1 MRSGIRNLL
10 IKYSYDS
17 NFSLNRWRKLQAK
30 IKSNKVI
37 ISYMKHIL
45 HLLVLLLLF
54 FLEGCFQEREAVGNP
69 SATEHTS
76 VATHRATMRSYYVH
90 GKKYYPSYVE
100 VGQVM
105 KGISSWYGPNFHG
118 KKTSNGETY
127 DMHGNTAA
135 HKTWPMDTMV
145 RVTNLQNDKSIV
157 VRINDRGPFVRGRVI
172 DCSYQAGKAIGLDKL
187 GIAKVS
193 IEVLGFSGQIQSKE
207 KIAQG
212 IRTHTQTRVA
222 LSNFGIQVGAFK
234 YAKGA
239 DETKSYY
246 KKRYASYRPIIKQFY
261 PSDEVP
267 LHRVWLMGFGSEK
280 EAIDFM
286 AEEALV
292 DGAFIVRE

>member
-1 MRSGIRNLL
+1 
-10 IKYSYDS
+10 
-17 NFSLNRWRKLQAK
+17 
-30 IKSNKVI
+30 
-37 ISYMKHIL
+37 MKHIL

-54 FLEGCFQEREAVGNP
+54 FLQGCFDEREAVGNP

-76 VATHRATMRSYYVH
+76 AARHRATMRSYYVH

-118 KKTSNGETY
+118 KRTSNGEIY
-127 DMHGNTAA
+127 NMHGFTAA

-145 RVTNLQNDKSIV
+145 KVTNVQNNKSVI

-172 DCSYQAGKAIGLDKL
+172 DCSYQAGKALGLDKL

-193 IEVLGFSGQIQSKE
+193 VEVLGFAGQIQSEE
-207 KIAQG
+207 KIVKS
-212 IRTHTQTRVA
+212 IKTHTQTRML

-234 YAKGA
+234 HKKGA
-239 DETKSYY
+239 RQTKSYY
-246 KKRYASYRPIIKQFY
+246 KKRYLSYRAVIKGFY
-261 PSDEVP
+261 PLDEVP
-267 LHRVWLMGFGSEK
+267 LHRVWLMGFGSEQ

-286 AEEALV
+286 IVEQLV
-292 DGAFIVRE
+292 EGAFIVRE

>member
-1 MRSGIRNLL
+1 
-10 IKYSYDS
+10 
-17 NFSLNRWRKLQAK
+17 
-30 IKSNKVI
+30 
-37 ISYMKHIL
+37 MKHIL
-45 HLLVLLLLF
+45 PILVFLLLF
-54 FLEGCFQEREAVGNP
+54 VLQGCFEEHESIGNP

-76 VATHRATMRSYYVH
+76 VARHRATMRSYFVH

-105 KGISSWYGPNFHG
+105 EGISSWYGPNFHG
-118 KKTSNGETY
+118 KRTSNGEVY
-127 DMHGNTAA
+127 DMHGHTAA

-145 RVTNLQNDKSIV
+145 RVTNLQNDKSTI

-172 DCSYQAGKAIGLDKL
+172 DCSYEAGKEIGLDKL

-193 IEVLGFSGQIQSKE
+193 VEVLGFAGQIESKE
-207 KIAQG
+207 KIAES

-222 LSNFGIQVGAFK
+222 LSNFGIQVGAFE

-239 DETKSYY
+239 YETKSYY
-246 KKRYASYRPIIKQFY
+246 KKRYTSYRPMIKAFY

-280 EAIDFM
+280 EAMDFM
-286 AEEALV
+286 AQEQLV